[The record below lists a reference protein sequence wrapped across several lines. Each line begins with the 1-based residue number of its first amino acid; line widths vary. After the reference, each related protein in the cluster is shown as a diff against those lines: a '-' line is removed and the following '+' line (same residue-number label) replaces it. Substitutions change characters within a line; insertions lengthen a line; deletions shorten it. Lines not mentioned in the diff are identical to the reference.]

1 MGAVVA
7 QPEPLEAE
15 QPGDAAFDDPT
26 NPAEVAAGLDA
37 AAGDAD
43 LDAAMVQVAAAARVV
58 VALMGR

>member
-1 MGAVVA
+1 MGAVEGA

-15 QPGDAAFDDPT
+15 QPGDAGFDDPT
-26 NPAEVAAGLDA
+26 NPAGWLFDSTPRRAT
-37 AAGDAD
+37 D